1 MTYSCHKE
9 NKTMESCIHML
20 NNSTLDWT
28 IRVRVTRVWPRI
40 SSFTDAVRG
49 YNLILLDRHN
59 HRIHAWVHNEVWQ
72 SLDGLIV
79 EGGLYEITTFALLN
93 CSAFLRPLSSTRLIR
108 FLNVTTV
115 QPYLDTSL
123 SFPQHG
129 FEFVSVDE
137 VQHVIGV
144 VENPGQVSTIRTRH
158 GDRRVH
164 KFQVTD
170 GHIFVRVTLLGSI
183 LDSSNTLFTANLQ
196 APIVVVL
203 AGVRVRKIPGDR
215 SLDNYHLTAS
225 PWSQIFVNME
235 SDAARDMRDDSE
247 VNAMFDH
254 LEDLEKSRTDW
265 KIKVRVTRLWPT
277 SNAESG
283 VVKGFN
289 LILLDDDVN
298 VIGMIEEWEPASR
311 VPTRYG
317 ERETLRFKLSNGRVS
332 YGVCL
337 WGELAVTVSNEYES
351 EKKKPVVAIIASSKL
366 TTFRQELQIGALPS
380 TRIYL
385 NLNIEAV
392 ELFRK
397 RFRLL
402 VLADDNS
409 FASTVLLTDRVV
421 KRLAQTTVTN
431 LMNSSKEAPIS
442 EMPSVLKN
450 IVGKTV
456 TVKISLSKSNVDG
469 DSNIYRAV
477 DLCEGSVSG
486 KKAAEYSPITKFPSF
501 DQSQVALEKQYSS
514 LTCMVSAFL
523 FRPPL
528 KVCITYDPLFS
539 D

>member
-1 MTYSCHKE
+1 
-9 NKTMESCIHML
+9 MESCIHML

-79 EGGLYEITTFALLN
+79 EGGLYEITTFALSN

-123 SFPQHG
+123 SFPQH
-129 FEFVSVDE
+129 D
-137 VQHVIGV
+137 VIGV

-225 PWSQIFVNME
+225 PWSQIFINME
-235 SDAARDMRDDSE
+235 SDAARDMRDVSE

-289 LILLDDDVN
+289 LILLDDDDD
-298 VIGMIEEWEPASR
+298 IMIPLHKFEILEVGDLIEPGGQSE
-311 VPTRYG
+311 VDENP
-317 ERETLRFKLSNGRVS
+317 
-332 YGVCL
+332 
-337 WGELAVTVSNEYES
+337 EYALE
-351 EKKKPVVAIIASSKL
+351 
-366 TTFRQELQIGALPS
+366 ELQIGALPS

-421 KRLAQTTVTN
+421 KRLEQTTVTN

-501 DQSQVALEKQYSS
+501 DQSQTDDYVVCLETPTSS
-514 LTCMVSAFL
+514 DSVSKKIKMV
-523 FRPPL
+523 
-528 KVCITYDPLFS
+528 TYFCTILMHMNA
-539 D
+539 